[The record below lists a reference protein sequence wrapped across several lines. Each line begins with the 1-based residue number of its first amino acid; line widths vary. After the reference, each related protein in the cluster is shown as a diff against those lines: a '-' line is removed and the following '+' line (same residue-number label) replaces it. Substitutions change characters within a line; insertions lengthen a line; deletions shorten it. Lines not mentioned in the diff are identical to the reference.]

1 MCAEADA
8 DDDADDDDDY
18 DEDSKEEKYRCSHLG
33 RQVHR
38 SVGGQNCRAEN
49 IWMLIALWLR
59 YLVILFLALMS
70 HLSIRGNFFRFSLGL
85 IQPNNYQCTRP
96 KPSLFI

>member
-1 MCAEADA
+1 MICAEADA
-8 DDDADDDDDY
+8 DDDDDDDDDDY

-49 IWMLIALWLR
+49 IWMLIAL
-59 YLVILFLALMS
+59 
-70 HLSIRGNFFRFSLGL
+70 
-85 IQPNNYQCTRP
+85 
-96 KPSLFI
+96 